1 MNTIDHENLEILKEV
16 KQDIISKIK
25 KTEDKIYFDEF
36 ISDFKSREER
46 HYCAYLFSW
55 FITCPNAI
63 KTYFESHDVPSSIEQ
78 DFNKINFDDAEV
90 YYEYTGLRELLDL
103 IERKVKKTSGLKI
116 SFKNQIEQMVFMEKK
131 GDIQKKKP
139 DLVFYFPKSQTIAL
153 VEAKFEGKFDE
164 NQIIESKKYGEV
176 LKALFPEDIKN
187 VLVSILGI
195 DYYVNK
201 IKSQYPS
208 ISWEKIHEILP
219 DGNIKNEVKR
229 GLKYQQVIH
238 EKAMKN
244 WKLTT
249 STP

>member
-1 MNTIDHENLEILKEV
+1 MVSDSPITD
-16 KQDIISKIK
+16 KIK
-25 KTEDKIYFDEF
+25 GWK
-36 ISDFKSREER
+36 R
-46 HYCAYLFSW
+46 
-55 FITCPNAI
+55 
-63 KTYFESHDVPSSIEQ
+63 
-78 DFNKINFDDAEV
+78 
-90 YYEYTGLRELLDL
+90 
-103 IERKVKKTSGLKI
+103 
-116 SFKNQIEQMVFMEKK
+116 MVFMEKK